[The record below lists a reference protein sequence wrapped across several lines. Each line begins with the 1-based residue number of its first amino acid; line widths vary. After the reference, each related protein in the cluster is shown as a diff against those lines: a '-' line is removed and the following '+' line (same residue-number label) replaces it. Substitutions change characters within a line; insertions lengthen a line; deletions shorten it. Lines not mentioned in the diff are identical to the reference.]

1 LKNGKKV
8 CYLLLPLN
16 INENIKIVMKIAT
29 RRKILGEAYYKLK
42 KRLDNIEE
50 FLDRDYQ
57 LRVERE
63 KIIDRQRKNDNV

>member
-1 LKNGKKV
+1 
-8 CYLLLPLN
+8 
-16 INENIKIVMKIAT
+16 MKIAT